1 MCVCACERDT
11 FFIHSCIIE
20 HRSLQWTQGSIY
32 PFELLFSYPSERT
45 PEVELLNPMIALFL
59 ICFWVNSILS
69 SILAASVYIPIN
81 SAWGSPSLPILTNT
95 CFFFFFNNG
104 HLDRGGDM
112 VVLTCISLVIS
123 DVEHLFMYL
132 FAVCMFFGKMSIQ
145 FFCSFTHWAVC
156 SFDVE
161 LHELFVYFGY

>member
-1 MCVCACERDT
+1 M
-11 FFIHSCIIE
+11 F
-20 HRSLQWTQGSIY
+20 
-32 PFELLFSYPSERT
+32 LFSLGKYPG
-45 PEVELLNPMIALFL
+45 VELLDHMVVLFL
-59 ICFWVNSILS
+59 IFWKIAILFTIVAVPIYISSNSTEGFPFFH
-69 SILAASVYIPIN
+69 VF
-81 SAWGSPSLPILTNT
+81 TNT
-95 CFFFFFNNG
+95 YLLPFLITAIHTG
-104 HLDRGGDM
+104 VRWYL
-112 VVLTCISLVIS
+112 VLVLTCISLVIS